1 MDTALQRSG
10 ELKQAL
16 IDFVLDAEGE
26 LAIALEKFSAAQ
38 LSRSQQADMNQR
50 SLVVERFVI
59 EEKVNDQ
66 TPLDLFLATDPD
78 LTESDRALMQH
89 WHRSFVGLFAIV
101 QILPNGFE
109 LMNWTTAQH
118 YIVRATDAA
127 ALEKMARLKEGE
139 IILAQIAPIT
149 EQEWIF
155 FSSWTSLGKL
165 GKPKLAVAIGNFRQ
179 NYKKHLYSDAPDLL
193 EEAWKSV
200 EQYHQDFIDFFGSNE
215 VTLPGY
221 QLNQKLAEFQQV
233 MTEQRLQAAGWDGS
247 QSLGELAEQADI
259 SPDEL
264 DEVAETMGID
274 RTAMTAALRQKQPP
288 KMAAPQVE
296 LPAHLK
302 KAEQVTVL
310 THPRCGQVFL
320 TTYEQFKAG
329 LTIAEPQTV
338 AMDKLVR
345 QYLEDPEIPAFV
357 WYHLAEHHPTSLETC
372 LRTVLQRSDFNL
384 EIDLKP
390 LLEEFNKSLETELPD
405 IASVP
410 LHLHNLFQDAIMEV
424 SKDKKKKTKKTA
436 QGF

>member
-66 TPLDLFLATDPD
+66 TPLELFLATDPN
-78 LTESDRALMQH
+78 LTASDRALMQH

-109 LMNWTTAQH
+109 LMNWTTAKH
-118 YIVRATDAA
+118 YIVSATDATA
-127 ALEKMARLKEGE
+127 WGKMARLKEGE
-139 IILAQIAPIT
+139 IILAQIAPIS

-155 FSSWTSLGKL
+155 FSQWTALGKL

-179 NYKKHLYSDAPDLL
+179 NYKQHLYSDAPDLL

-233 MTEQRLQAAGWDGS
+233 MTEKRLQAAGWDGS
-247 QSLGELAEQADI
+247 QSLDELAEQAEI
-259 SPDEL
+259 SQDEL
-264 DEVAETMGID
+264 DEVAETMGFD
-274 RTAMTAALRQKQPP
+274 RATLSETLRQKKPA
-288 KMAAPQVE
+288 MAAPQVE
-296 LPAHLK
+296 LPAPLK

-320 TTYEQFKAG
+320 TTYAQFKAG
-329 LTIAEPQTV
+329 LTTAEPQTA
-338 AMDKLVR
+338 AMDQLMR

-357 WYHLAEHHPTSLETC
+357 WYHLAEHYPTQLETG
-372 LRTVLQRSDFNL
+372 LRTVLQRPDFHL
-384 EIDLKP
+384 ESDLKP
-390 LLEEFNKSLETELPD
+390 LLAEFDKSLETELPD

-410 LHLHNLFQDAIMEV
+410 LHLHNLFQDAIVEV
-424 SKDKKKKTKKTA
+424 SKDKKKKPRKTA

>member
-66 TPLDLFLATDPD
+66 TPLELFLATDPN
-78 LTESDRALMQH
+78 LTASDRALMQH

-109 LMNWTTAQH
+109 LMNWTTARH
-118 YIVRATDAA
+118 YRVSATDANA
-127 ALEKMARLKEGE
+127 WGKMARLKEGE
-139 IILAQIAPIT
+139 IILAQIAPMT

-155 FSSWTSLGKL
+155 FSQWTALGKL

-179 NYKKHLYSDAPDLL
+179 NYKQHLYSDAPDLL

-233 MTEQRLQAAGWDGS
+233 MTEKRLQAAGWDGS
-247 QSLGELAEQADI
+247 QSLDELAEQAEI
-259 SPDEL
+259 SQDEL
-264 DEVAETMGID
+264 DEVAETMGFD
-274 RTAMTAALRQKQPP
+274 RATLSETLRQKKPA
-288 KMAAPQVE
+288 MAAPQVE
-296 LPAHLK
+296 LPAPLK

-320 TTYEQFKAG
+320 TTYAQFKAG
-329 LTIAEPQTV
+329 LTTAEPQTA
-338 AMDKLVR
+338 AMDQLMR

-357 WYHLAEHHPTSLETC
+357 WYHLAEHYPTQLETG
-372 LRTVLQRSDFNL
+372 LRTVLQRPDFHL
-384 EIDLKP
+384 ESDLKP
-390 LLEEFNKSLETELPD
+390 LLAEFDKSLETELPD

-410 LHLHNLFQDAIMEV
+410 LHLHNLFQDAIVEV
-424 SKDKKKKTKKTA
+424 SKDKKKKPRKTA